1 MAETIPGGAFL
12 LADKKT
18 WVNANGT
25 KIAAPRADSVY
36 VRPEEPAVLT
46 ESQVT
51 PGSEL
56 VDEFGKPTKPL
67 TAKERKALEKAQA
80 KAESGES

>member
-18 WVNANGT
+18 WVNANGA

-46 ESQVT
+46 EAQIT
-51 PGSEL
+51 PGSEP
-56 VDEFGKPTKPL
+56 VDEFGAPEEPVSEGQPSKARKVTK
-67 TAKERKALEKAQA
+67 T
-80 KAESGES
+80 S